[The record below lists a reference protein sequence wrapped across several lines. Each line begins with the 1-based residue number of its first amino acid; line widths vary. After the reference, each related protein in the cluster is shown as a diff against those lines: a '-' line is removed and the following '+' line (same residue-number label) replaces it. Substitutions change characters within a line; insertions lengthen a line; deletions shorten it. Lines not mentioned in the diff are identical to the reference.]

1 MIEKRLQKRLRKATI
16 LVICICTVFLICG
29 GLFSSYLA
37 RTREEFLRE
46 QVIAETEEYKN
57 RILKQLEADFQTLS
71 TLSVFLNSEY
81 ISDAELL
88 AEHLRQTQ
96 EYNEYITIAYYN
108 TDGKGVIASRGRDI
122 LTEAGLSDLSPEGA
136 DSIEKAL
143 NGESC
148 VSRLFESQI
157 SGNRVF
163 VYSVPVYENGK
174 IIGALAASDHI
185 EIFSDILSGN
195 TVFGGGGY
203 IHLIDSEG
211 DFLVR
216 SSNSVVK
223 DNVPS
228 IFEGPYLSGESR
240 SNVEDALENQKRIF
254 SSFSYNG
261 RDYPFLLEP
270 IGLNN
275 WYLFCVNTGD
285 SLNARTDISTH
296 MAQLMAAAIVLLVIF
311 LMLYGYR
318 LMRNYNKELLYL
330 AYHDALT
337 GAENMSRFRQK
348 LIETLKTGR
357 GSVAAFTIRQFPF
370 LTEIFGKEKSDQL
383 LRQIREIADR
393 HITAEEFFCRDA
405 EDRFYLFFK
414 DTEKNI
420 IRRRLEAFI
429 SEIEKT
435 TIFNRTDYQLA
446 IYCGVTISS
455 DSADPEAEAENM
467 LTHIHFALNKAKGGH
482 SSTIWFFDTELHKQ
496 EELENYIESHM
507 HSALENGEFKMFLQ
521 PKKDLRSGSLNGA
534 EALVRWQTESGKM
547 IFPDQFIPLFESNG
561 FCTSLDLYMVEQ
573 ACRQIRTWLNG
584 GMEPVPISV
593 NQSKLLFFEGDY
605 VHKLTAILT
614 KYQVPAH
621 FIILEILEG
630 LALENLDELNEK
642 ISQLQKLGFRI
653 SLDDFG
659 SGYSSLNIL
668 GNLKIDEVKLDR
680 DFLMNAAD
688 QNQNRVRLIM
698 EEIVHI
704 AGRLGISTLAE
715 GVETPKDEQFI
726 RSIGCDTGQ
735 GYLYSRPLS
744 AEDFDEK
751 YMKHMV

>member
-88 AEHLRQTQ
+88 AGHLRQTQ

-122 LTEAGLSDLSPEGA
+122 LTGAGLSDLSPEGA

-318 LMRNYNKELLYL
+318 LMRNYNKDLLYL

-467 LTHIHFALNKAKGGH
+467 LTHIHFALNKARGGH

>member
-88 AEHLRQTQ
+88 AGHLRQTQ

-122 LTEAGLSDLSPEGA
+122 LTGAGLSDLSPEGA

-318 LMRNYNKELLYL
+318 LMRNYNKDLLYL

-393 HITAEEFFCRDA
+393 HIKAEEFFCRDA

-414 DTEKNI
+414 DTEKDI
-420 IRRRLEAFI
+420 IRQRLEAFI

-467 LTHIHFALNKAKGGH
+467 LTHIHFALNKARGGH

>member
-136 DSIEKAL
+136 DSIEKVL

-318 LMRNYNKELLYL
+318 LMRNYNKDLLYL

-393 HITAEEFFCRDA
+393 HIKAEEFFCRDA

-414 DTEKNI
+414 DTEKDI
-420 IRRRLEAFI
+420 IRQRLEAFI

-467 LTHIHFALNKAKGGH
+467 LTHIHFALNKARGGH

-573 ACRQIRTWLNG
+573 ACRQIRTWLNSG
-584 GMEPVPISV
+584 IEPVPISV

-605 VHKLTAILT
+605 VQKLTAILT
-614 KYQVPAH
+614 RYQVPAH

-642 ISQLQKLGFRI
+642 ISQLQELGFRI

-698 EEIVHI
+698 EEIIHI

>member
-88 AEHLRQTQ
+88 AGHLRQTQ

-122 LTEAGLSDLSPEGA
+122 LTGAGLSDLSPEGA

-240 SNVEDALENQKRIF
+240 SNVGDALENQKRIF

-318 LMRNYNKELLYL
+318 LMRNYNKDLLYL

-393 HITAEEFFCRDA
+393 HIKAEEFFCRDA

-414 DTEKNI
+414 DTEKDI
-420 IRRRLEAFI
+420 IRQRLEAFI

-467 LTHIHFALNKAKGGH
+467 LTHIHFALNKARGGH

-573 ACRQIRTWLNG
+573 ACRQIRTWLNSG
-584 GMEPVPISV
+584 IEPVPISV

-605 VHKLTAILT
+605 VQKLTAILT
-614 KYQVPAH
+614 RYQVPAH

-642 ISQLQKLGFRI
+642 ISQLQELGFRI

>member
-88 AEHLRQTQ
+88 AGHLRQTQ

-122 LTEAGLSDLSPEGA
+122 LTGAGLSDLSPEGA

-240 SNVEDALENQKRIF
+240 SNVEDALENQKRFF

-318 LMRNYNKELLYL
+318 LMRNYNKDLLYL

-393 HITAEEFFCRDA
+393 HIKAEEFFCRDA

-414 DTEKNI
+414 DTEKDI
-420 IRRRLEAFI
+420 IRQRLEAFI

-467 LTHIHFALNKAKGGH
+467 LTHIHFALNKARGGH

>member
-1 MIEKRLQKRLRKATI
+1 M
-16 LVICICTVFLICG
+16 
-29 GLFSSYLA
+29 
-37 RTREEFLRE
+37 
-46 QVIAETEEYKN
+46 
-57 RILKQLEADFQTLS
+57 
-71 TLSVFLNSEY
+71 
-81 ISDAELL
+81 
-88 AEHLRQTQ
+88 
-96 EYNEYITIAYYN
+96 
-108 TDGKGVIASRGRDI
+108 
-122 LTEAGLSDLSPEGA
+122 
-136 DSIEKAL
+136 
-143 NGESC
+143 
-148 VSRLFESQI
+148 
-157 SGNRVF
+157 
-163 VYSVPVYENGK
+163 PVYENGK

-318 LMRNYNKELLYL
+318 LMRNYNKDLLYL

-467 LTHIHFALNKAKGGH
+467 LTHIHFALNKARGGH

-561 FCTSLDLYMVEQ
+561 FCKSLDLYMVEQ

>member
-88 AEHLRQTQ
+88 AGHLRQTQ

-122 LTEAGLSDLSPEGA
+122 LTGAGLSDLSPEGA

-318 LMRNYNKELLYL
+318 LMRNYNKDLLYL

-393 HITAEEFFCRDA
+393 HIKAEEFFCRDA

-414 DTEKNI
+414 DTEKDI
-420 IRRRLEAFI
+420 IRQRLEAFI

-467 LTHIHFALNKAKGGH
+467 LTHIHFALNKARGGH
-482 SSTIWFFDTELHKQ
+482 SSTDRK
-496 EELENYIESHM
+496 
-507 HSALENGEFKMFLQ
+507 
-521 PKKDLRSGSLNGA
+521 
-534 EALVRWQTESGKM
+534 
-547 IFPDQFIPLFESNG
+547 
-561 FCTSLDLYMVEQ
+561 
-573 ACRQIRTWLNG
+573 
-584 GMEPVPISV
+584 SV
-593 NQSKLLFFEGDY
+593 
-605 VHKLTAILT
+605 V
-614 KYQVPAH
+614 
-621 FIILEILEG
+621 
-630 LALENLDELNEK
+630 
-642 ISQLQKLGFRI
+642 
-653 SLDDFG
+653 
-659 SGYSSLNIL
+659 
-668 GNLKIDEVKLDR
+668 
-680 DFLMNAAD
+680 
-688 QNQNRVRLIM
+688 
-698 EEIVHI
+698 
-704 AGRLGISTLAE
+704 
-715 GVETPKDEQFI
+715 
-726 RSIGCDTGQ
+726 
-735 GYLYSRPLS
+735 
-744 AEDFDEK
+744 
-751 YMKHMV
+751 

>member
-1 MIEKRLQKRLRKATI
+1 
-16 LVICICTVFLICG
+16 
-29 GLFSSYLA
+29 
-37 RTREEFLRE
+37 
-46 QVIAETEEYKN
+46 
-57 RILKQLEADFQTLS
+57 
-71 TLSVFLNSEY
+71 
-81 ISDAELL
+81 
-88 AEHLRQTQ
+88 
-96 EYNEYITIAYYN
+96 
-108 TDGKGVIASRGRDI
+108 
-122 LTEAGLSDLSPEGA
+122 
-136 DSIEKAL
+136 
-143 NGESC
+143 
-148 VSRLFESQI
+148 
-157 SGNRVF
+157 
-163 VYSVPVYENGK
+163 
-174 IIGALAASDHI
+174 
-185 EIFSDILSGN
+185 
-195 TVFGGGGY
+195 
-203 IHLIDSEG
+203 
-211 DFLVR
+211 
-216 SSNSVVK
+216 
-223 DNVPS
+223 
-228 IFEGPYLSGESR
+228 
-240 SNVEDALENQKRIF
+240 
-254 SSFSYNG
+254 
-261 RDYPFLLEP
+261 
-270 IGLNN
+270 
-275 WYLFCVNTGD
+275 
-285 SLNARTDISTH
+285 
-296 MAQLMAAAIVLLVIF
+296 
-311 LMLYGYR
+311 
-318 LMRNYNKELLYL
+318 MRNYNKELLYL

-715 GVETPKDEQFI
+715 GVETPNDEQFI

>member
-88 AEHLRQTQ
+88 AGHLRQTQ

-122 LTEAGLSDLSPEGA
+122 LTGAGLSDLSPEGA

-318 LMRNYNKELLYL
+318 LMRNYNKDLLYL

-393 HITAEEFFCRDA
+393 HIKAEEFFCRDA

-414 DTEKNI
+414 DTEKDI

-467 LTHIHFALNKAKGGH
+467 LTHIHFALNKARGGH

>member
-88 AEHLRQTQ
+88 AGHLRQTQ

-122 LTEAGLSDLSPEGA
+122 LTGAGLSDLSPEGA

-240 SNVEDALENQKRIF
+240 SNVEDALENQKRFF

-414 DTEKNI
+414 DTEKDI

-467 LTHIHFALNKAKGGH
+467 LTHIHFALNKARGGH

>member
-88 AEHLRQTQ
+88 AGHLRQTQ

-122 LTEAGLSDLSPEGA
+122 LTGAGLSDLSPEGA

-318 LMRNYNKELLYL
+318 LMRNYNKDLLYL

-393 HITAEEFFCRDA
+393 HIKAEEFFCRDA

-414 DTEKNI
+414 DTEKDI
-420 IRRRLEAFI
+420 IRQRLEAFI

-467 LTHIHFALNKAKGGH
+467 LTHIHFALNKARGGH

-573 ACRQIRTWLNG
+573 ACRQIRTWLNSG
-584 GMEPVPISV
+584 IEPVPISV

-605 VHKLTAILT
+605 VQKLTAILT
-614 KYQVPAH
+614 RYQVPAH

-642 ISQLQKLGFRI
+642 ISQLQELGFRI

>member
-88 AEHLRQTQ
+88 AGHLRQTQ

-122 LTEAGLSDLSPEGA
+122 LTGAGLSDLSPEGA

-318 LMRNYNKELLYL
+318 LMRNYNKDLLYL

-414 DTEKNI
+414 DTEKDI

-467 LTHIHFALNKAKGGH
+467 LTHIHFALNKARGGH